1 MGPSQNSVSP
11 DRIDSEFWLR
21 AITQRATRRIKILKK
36 GQPMKASDLFVKCLE
51 AAGVDTIFGIPGE
64 ENADVM
70 MSLLDSPIE
79 FVICRHE
86 QAAAFM
92 ADMYGR
98 MTGKPGVCLA
108 TLGPGATNL
117 TTGIGQA
124 DMDCSPVVGIIGQA
138 GTYRLHKES
147 HQNMD
152 AITMFKP
159 MTKWAATVMAP
170 GNIPEIVHKAF
181 KVAVSEKPGA
191 TVIELP
197 EDVAKM
203 DVDLEPIRGKAEI
216 EKTGVDANRVGAAL
230 ELIAASRFPVML
242 VGLGCVRARAKQE
255 AEAFVDQSG
264 IYSACTFMGKGI
276 IPIKNP
282 HSFATVGLGARDIA
296 LEAFEK
302 ADLVITA
309 GYDMVEWHPD
319 RWNIGGPKKIIHI
332 DTQPA
337 EVDQKYNIDVE
348 IIGDIKNAFA
358 ALTAGLTDA
367 HTARTE
373 SYNDTM
379 IQIRRTMKAELA
391 EHNEDD
397 GFPIKPQRILS
408 DVRKIMRDEDIL
420 ISDVG
425 AHKMWVARQYPA
437 HEPGTCIISNGFCS
451 MAGSVPGAMAAKRV
465 FPEKNVVALC
475 GDGGFM
481 MNVQDMITAVRY
493 GMPITVL
500 LWVDNQYGLIKWKQ
514 EAAFGKHSHTELVN
528 PDFVKLADAF
538 GWQALEVQTADEL
551 IPAMERAF
559 GEKSKPTLVIVPVDY
574 GENMKLT
581 ERLGKIIAQ

>member
-1 MGPSQNSVSP
+1 
-11 DRIDSEFWLR
+11 
-21 AITQRATRRIKILKK
+21 
-36 GQPMKASDLFVKCLE
+36 MKASDLFLRCLE
-51 AAGVDTIFGIPGE
+51 AEGVDTIFGIPGE
-64 ENADVM
+64 ENADFM

-92 ADMYGR
+92 AETYGR
-98 MTGKPGVCLA
+98 LTGKPGVCLA

-124 DMDCSPVVGIIGQA
+124 NMDHSPVVGIIGQA

-152 AITMFKP
+152 AVAMFQP
-159 MTKWAATVMAP
+159 MTKWAATVREP
-170 GNIPEIVHKAF
+170 GNIPEIVRKAF
-181 KVAVSEKPGA
+181 RLAIGEKPGA

-197 EDVAKM
+197 EDIAKM
-203 DVDLEPIRGKAEI
+203 DCDLEPIRGKVEV
-216 EKTGVDANRVGAAL
+216 EKTGVDSARVEAALALLAESQFPVLLVGA
-230 ELIAASRFPVML
+230 
-242 VGLGCVRARAKQE
+242 GCVRARARTE
-255 AEAFVDQSG
+255 VEAFVDKSG
-264 IYSACTFMGKGI
+264 VYGAETFMGKGGI
-276 IPIKNP
+276 TIANP
-282 HSFATVGLGARDIA
+282 HAFATVGLGARDLA

-319 RWNIGGPKKIIHI
+319 RWNVGAPKKIVHI

-348 IIGDIKNAFA
+348 IIGDIKSALD
-358 ALTAGLTDA
+358 ALTAGLTAA
-367 HTARTE
+367 HTARPE
-373 SYNDTM
+373 SYKQTM
-379 IQIRRTMKAELA
+379 AQVRKTMMAELG
-391 EHNEDD
+391 EHNDDD
-397 GFPIKPQRILS
+397 GFPMKPQRILS
-408 DVRKIMRDEDIL
+408 DLRKVMGDDDIL

-437 HEPGTCIISNGFCS
+437 HEPATCLISNGFCS

-465 FPEKNVVALC
+465 YPDRNVVALC

-481 MNVQDMITAVRY
+481 MNVQELITAVRY
-493 GMPITVL
+493 DMPITVL

-514 EAAFGKHSHTELVN
+514 EARFGKHSHIDLVN

-538 GWQALEVQTADEL
+538 GWQPIEVNAANEL
-551 IPAMERAF
+551 IPALEKAF
-559 GEKSKPTLVIVPVDY
+559 KETSKPSLVIVPVDY
-574 GENMKLT
+574 EENMKLT
-581 ERLGKIIAQ
+581 KRLGEIIAS